1 MLAGIWRD
9 GVDPRSA
16 GRIAIPVGLDAIHI
30 SELAGIVDFFGM
42 GVEDGGD
49 TLAPDLHD
57 AVGLLCGVNH
67 GEAVFHVVGHGL
79 FTVDV
84 FAGSAGIHENSAML
98 MVGCCDEDGVD
109 ILTVENLFVIAGRRN
124 ILFDG
129 FLGGD
134 MS

>member
-1 MLAGIWRD
+1 
-9 GVDPRSA
+9 
-16 GRIAIPVGLDAIHI
+16 
-30 SELAGIVDFFGM
+30 M

-67 GEAVFHVVGHGL
+67 GEAVFYGVGHGL

-84 FAGSAGIHENSAML
+84 FAGSAGIDENSAML